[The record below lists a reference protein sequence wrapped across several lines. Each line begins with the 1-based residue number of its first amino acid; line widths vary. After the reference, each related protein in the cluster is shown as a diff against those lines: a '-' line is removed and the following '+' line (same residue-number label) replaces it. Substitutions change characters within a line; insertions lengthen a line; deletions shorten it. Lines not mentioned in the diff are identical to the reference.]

1 MFFSL
6 CMPRLDS
13 LEYVQ
18 CSTEGESTRS
28 PMLQGAEAR
37 ADGPLNFSDVV
48 RSCCMHERSIIA

>member
-18 CSTEGESTRS
+18 CSTEGESSRS
-28 PMLQGAEAR
+28 PVLQGAEAR
-37 ADGPLNFSDVV
+37 ADGHLNFSDVV
-48 RSCCMHERSIIA
+48 RSCCMREA